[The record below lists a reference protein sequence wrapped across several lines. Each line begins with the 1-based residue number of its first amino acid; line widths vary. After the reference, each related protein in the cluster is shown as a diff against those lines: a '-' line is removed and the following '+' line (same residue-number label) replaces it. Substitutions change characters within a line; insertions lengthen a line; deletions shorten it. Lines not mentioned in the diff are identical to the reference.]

1 MLHISIDMSDPAD
14 STLPQEMLLLQPRQ
28 RDLVLNVPL
37 SLYTPLG
44 KLLEDVS
51 LSNKPALELD
61 MVINSA
67 AENLETT
74 QPVLDVGET
83 LCYQFYL
90 PPNKYDSPIADT
102 IN

>member
-1 MLHISIDMSDPAD
+1 VLRISIDLSGPAG
-14 STLPQEMLLLQPRQ
+14 STLPQEKLLLQPRQ

-37 SLYTPLG
+37 SFYTPLG

-51 LSNKPALELD
+51 LSNKSALELD

-67 AENLETT
+67 AENLETAP
-74 QPVLDVGET
+74 PVLTMGET
-83 LCYQFYL
+83 LCDQFYL